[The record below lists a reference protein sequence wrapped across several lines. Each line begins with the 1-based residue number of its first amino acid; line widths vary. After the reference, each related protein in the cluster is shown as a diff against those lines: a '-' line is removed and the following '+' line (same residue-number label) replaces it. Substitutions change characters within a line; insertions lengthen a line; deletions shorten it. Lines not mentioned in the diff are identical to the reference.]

1 MENIKKISAE
11 EFILSGILEMY
22 VVGNASEDEITEV
35 ERMCLLFPSVL
46 VELNEISCALEAYG
60 SFYGVA
66 PDITLKPA
74 IFSTIDF
81 IERMKN
87 GEIAVHPPVL
97 TNNSAIIDYQE
108 WINRP
113 DMVLGND
120 FEGLFAKVI
129 AHNKTMSM
137 AIVWL
142 RDGSPM
148 ETHYD
153 VLESLLIVEGSC
165 TVSIEEENFYL
176 KAGDIIHI
184 PLFKKHI
191 ISVTSSIVCKAILQR
206 IAA

>member
-1 MENIKKISAE
+1 MENTKKISAE

-22 VVGNASEDEITEV
+22 AIGNANEEEIIEV
-35 ERMCLLFPSVL
+35 ENMCLLFPKVL
-46 VELNEISCALEAYG
+46 VELNEISNALESYG

-87 GEIAVHPPVL
+87 GEAPANPPIL
-97 TNNSAIIDYQE
+97 INGSSITDYEE

-113 DMVLGND
+113 DMVLGDD
-120 FEGLFAKVI
+120 FEGIFAKVI
-129 AHNKTMSM
+129 AHNEKMSM

-142 RDGSPM
+142 KDGSPM

-176 KAGDIIHI
+176 NAGDVIHI

-206 IAA
+206 LAA

>member
-1 MENIKKISAE
+1 MENRKKISAK

-22 VVGNASEDEITEV
+22 AVGNASEEEILEV
-35 ERMCLLFPSVL
+35 EKMCSLFPEVL
-46 VELNEISCALEAYG
+46 VELNEISCALESYG
-60 SFYGVA
+60 SVYSVA

-87 GEIAVHPPVL
+87 GEVPANPPVL

-113 DMVLGND
+113 DMVLTDD
-120 FEGLFAKVI
+120 FEGIFAKVI
-129 AHNKTMSM
+129 AHNKNMSM

-165 TVSIEEENFYL
+165 TVSIEEENYYL
-176 KAGDIIHI
+176 NAGDVIHI

-191 ISVTSSIVCKAILQR
+191 ISVTSSTVCKAILQR